1 MNDLLLSEQRYN
13 VDKIFRYI
21 ISIIGLILFLWVLNL
36 LKDVL
41 LPFAIAFVLAYLVH
55 PIVSKIQTKVRNRAA
70 ALAITVLGFIVLL
83 SAIALLLFPIIA
95 NQMVYTWQILR
106 TVIIESDLPASIQAY
121 IPAGVLEQFQTT
133 LQNGELQQVL
143 QSGDVLGAAQ
153 SIASYLFPSIFSTL
167 SGLLGILSAIGIV
180 VVIALYTFFLLL
192 DFDGEKQEWS
202 ALLPPQYRTPVI
214 HFLKDVNA
222 AMQTYFRGQFVVSLG
237 TGICL
242 AIGFMIIGLPLAIP
256 LGITI
261 GLLNMVPYLA
271 LAGLI
276 PTLFLQ
282 VVQAIGTNQSVGYAV
297 LGVLIVFMVAQLIQD
312 GILTPKILGEST
324 GLSPVF
330 ILLALSIWGKLLGLL
345 GLIIAIPITCVLL
358 ASYRQFLA
366 AKAEQPK
373 RSTHKKTKKK
383 A

>member
-13 VDKIFRYI
+13 LDKIFRYV

-55 PIVSKIQTKVRNRAA
+55 PIVSKVQTKVRNRAA
-70 ALAITVLGFIVLL
+70 ALVITILGFMVILGVIGLIV
-83 SAIALLLFPIIA
+83 FPIIA

-106 TVIIESDLPASIQAY
+106 TVVIESNVPSSIQAY
-121 IPAGVLEQFQTT
+121 IPAGTLEQFQTA
-133 LQNGELQQVL
+133 LQNGELQEVL

-153 SIASYLFPSIFSTL
+153 SIAGYLFPSIFNTL
-167 SGLLGILSAIGIV
+167 SGLLGILSAIGII

-202 ALLPPQYRTPVI
+202 ALLPPQYRTPVV

-271 LAGLI
+271 LAGLL

-282 VVQAIGTNQSVGYAV
+282 VVQAIGTSQPVGYAIMS
-297 LGVLIVFMVAQLIQD
+297 VLIVFAIAQLIQD

-330 ILLALSIWGKLLGLL
+330 ILLALSVWGKLLGLL

-358 ASYRQFLA
+358 ASYRRFLV
-366 AKAEQPK
+366 AKSVQPMRSK
-373 RSTHKKTKKK
+373 RKKTT
-383 A
+383 